1 MLLLTHRGK
10 RTFSITVIDYVYDHV
25 METRLLEYFVTV
37 ADERNVT
44 AAAARL
50 FAAQSTVS
58 AGLASLERDLG
69 VRLFERSTK
78 AVRPTA
84 AGEALLPLARTLL
97 ADVDALRGLA
107 SESGTGLR
115 GLVRIG
121 TFAGLRVIDLP
132 EILGRLRRAHPL
144 VDVRVTVS
152 AAGSRGLFDDLDR
165 DRLDLALTALP
176 PASGAVSRPLHSYP
190 YVAVLPPTHPL
201 AGSADPISLAE
212 LAGDDWIDVL
222 PGFGNRVQLDGELA
236 RRGVTRHVVAE
247 VGELAAVPEY
257 VAAGLGVAVIPDVV
271 SKDGCRVRPV
281 ADDLPPWTVS
291 LTVGP
296 PAVHRRHVQAV
307 VEAIHAKG

>member
-1 MLLLTHRGK
+1 MT
-10 RTFSITVIDYVYDHV
+10 IDSLYDCR

-37 ADERNVT
+37 AEERNVT

-78 AVRPTA
+78 SVRPTA
-84 AGEALLPLARTLL
+84 AGDALLPLARALL
-97 ADVDALRGLA
+97 ADLDALRGVA
-107 SESGTGLR
+107 SESGTGVR

-132 EILGRLRRAHPL
+132 EILARLRRTHPL

-152 AAGSRGLFDDLDR
+152 TTGSRGLFDELDR

-176 PASGAVSRPLHSYP
+176 PASGAVSRHLAAFP
-190 YVAVLPPTHPL
+190 YVAALPEAHPL
-201 AGSADPISLAE
+201 ARVDRPVTLAE

-222 PGFGNRVQLDGELA
+222 PGFGNRVQLDRELD
-236 RRGVTRHVVAE
+236 RLGITRHVLAE

-271 SKDGCRVRPV
+271 PMTGCHVRPV

-291 LTVGP
+291 LTVGAA
-296 PAVHRRHVQAV
+296 AVHRRHVQAV
-307 VEAIHAKG
+307 VEAIHAPG

>member
-1 MLLLTHRGK
+1 
-10 RTFSITVIDYVYDHV
+10 

-78 AVRPTA
+78 SVRPTA
-84 AGEALLPLARTLL
+84 AGDALLPLARALL
-97 ADVDALRGLA
+97 ADLDALRGVA
-107 SESGTGLR
+107 SESGTGVR

-132 EILGRLRRAHPL
+132 EILARLRRTHPL

-152 AAGSRGLFDDLDR
+152 TTGSRGLFDELDR

-176 PASGAVSRPLHSYP
+176 PASGAVSRHLASFP
-190 YVAVLPPTHPL
+190 YVAVLPGAHPL
-201 AGSADPISLAE
+201 ARVAGPIALA
-212 LAGDDWIDVL
+212 
-222 PGFGNRVQLDGELA
+222 
-236 RRGVTRHVVAE
+236 
-247 VGELAAVPEY
+247 
-257 VAAGLGVAVIPDVV
+257 
-271 SKDGCRVRPV
+271 
-281 ADDLPPWTVS
+281 
-291 LTVGP
+291 
-296 PAVHRRHVQAV
+296 
-307 VEAIHAKG
+307 

>member
-1 MLLLTHRGK
+1 MMIE
-10 RTFSITVIDYVYDHV
+10 SVYDRR

-37 ADERNVT
+37 AVERNVT

-78 AVRPTA
+78 SVRLTP

-97 ADVDALRGLA
+97 ADVDALRGAA
-107 SESGTGLR
+107 SESGTGVR

-132 EILGRLRRAHPL
+132 EILGRLRRSHPL

-152 AAGSRGLFDDLDR
+152 ATGSRGLFVDLDR

-176 PASGAVSRPLHSYP
+176 PASGAVSRPLASYP
-190 YVAVLPPTHPL
+190 YVAVLPETHPL
-201 AGSADPISLAE
+201 ARGDGPISLAE
-212 LAGDDWIDVL
+212 LADDDWIDVL
-222 PGFGNRVQLDGELA
+222 PGYGNRVQLDGELE

-271 SKDGCRVRPV
+271 PKAGCRVRPV

-296 PAVHRRHVQAV
+296 SAVSRRHVRAV
-307 VEAIHAKG
+307 VEAIHASG

>member
-1 MLLLTHRGK
+1 
-10 RTFSITVIDYVYDHV
+10 
-25 METRLLEYFVTV
+25 METRLLEYFVAV

-44 AAAARL
+44 AAAGRL

-58 AGLASLERDLG
+58 AGLASLERELG

-84 AGEALLPLARTLL
+84 EGEALLAHARAVLAGVET
-97 ADVDALRGLA
+97 LRGVA
-107 SESGTGLR
+107 SESGTGVR

-132 EILGRLRRAHPL
+132 EILGRLRRSHPL

-152 AAGSRGLFDDLDR
+152 ASGSRGLFDDLDR

-176 PASGAVSRPLHSYP
+176 PASGAVSRPLGSFP
-190 YVAVLPPTHPL
+190 YVAVLPEAHPL
-201 AGSADPISLAE
+201 ARVDGPIALAE
-212 LAGDDWIDVL
+212 LSRDDWIDVL
-222 PGFGNRVQLDGELA
+222 PGFGNRVQLDGELE
-236 RRGVTRHVVAE
+236 RRGVTRHIVAE
-247 VGELAAVPEY
+247 VGELATVPEY

-271 SKDGCRVRPV
+271 PKAGCRVRAV

-296 PAVHRRHVQAV
+296 SAVHRRHVQAV
-307 VEAIHAKG
+307 VEAIHAPR

>member
-1 MLLLTHRGK
+1 MAA
-10 RTFSITVIDYVYDHV
+10 IDWLYHCT

-78 AVRPTA
+78 SVRPTA
-84 AGEALLPLARTLL
+84 AGEVLLPLARGLL
-97 ADVDALRGLA
+97 ADLDALRGVA
-107 SESGTGLR
+107 SESGTGVR

-132 EILGRLRRAHPL
+132 EILGRLRRSHPF

-152 AAGSRGLFDDLDR
+152 ATGSLGLFDDLDR

-176 PASGAVSRPLHSYP
+176 PASGAVSRPLASFP
-190 YVAVLPPTHPL
+190 YVAVLPEAHPL
-201 AGSADPISLAE
+201 ARIDGPIALAE
-212 LAGDDWIDVL
+212 LARDDWIDVL

-257 VAAGLGVAVIPDVV
+257 VAAGLGVAVIPDLVV
-271 SKDGCRVRPV
+271 TSGCHVRPV

-291 LTVGP
+291 LTVGAA
-296 PAVHRRHVQAV
+296 AVHRRHVQAV
-307 VEAIHAKG
+307 VEAIHARG

>member
-1 MLLLTHRGK
+1 MLM
-10 RTFSITVIDYVYDHV
+10 IDQLYHCA

-37 ADERNVT
+37 ADESNVT

-78 AVRPTA
+78 AVRPTP
-84 AGEALLPLARTLL
+84 AGEALLPLARALL
-97 ADVDALRGLA
+97 ADLDALRGVA
-107 SESGTGLR
+107 SESGTGVR

-132 EILGRLRRAHPL
+132 RILARLRRTHPL

-152 AAGSRGLFDDLDR
+152 ATGSRGLFDDLDR

-176 PASGAVSRPLHSYP
+176 SASGAVSRPLGSFP
-190 YVAVLPPTHPL
+190 YVAVLPEAHPL
-201 AGSADPISLAE
+201 ALADGPIALAE
-212 LAGDDWIDVL
+212 LTGDDWIDVL
-222 PGFGNRVQLDGELA
+222 PGFGNRVQLDGELERRRMA
-236 RRGVTRHVVAE
+236 RHIVAE
-247 VGELAAVPEY
+247 VGELATVPEY

-271 SKDGCRVRPV
+271 PTTGCRVRPV
-281 ADDLPPWTVS
+281 ADDLPPWIVS
-291 LTVGP
+291 LTVAAA
-296 PAVHRRHVQAV
+296 AVRRRHVQAV
-307 VEAIHAKG
+307 VEAIHASG